1 MSASTGTGEYE
12 RLLATCRDLDPVRTA
27 VVDPC
32 QKPALIGADGAPTL
46 EDKADVRLAHAPRA
60 TVSTTVPT

>member
-1 MSASTGTGEYE
+1 MSASTGTGKYE
-12 RLLATCRDLDPVRTA
+12 RLPATRGHLDRVRTA

-46 EDKADVRLAHAPRA
+46 EDKADVSLAHARRA